1 MRAFTASADG
11 TALWLIDLETTVMR
25 VDVDTGDRV
34 VVSSA
39 TVGMGPTLSAPR
51 DLVHDPDNDRL
62 IVSTDTGAIVAID
75 LATGD
80 RSEISGPN
88 VGEGPL
94 AVGEVFLRPEGLY
107 LAYNHI
113 WSLVDLDTGD
123 PRPAWSRAAS
133 APGSTARVTRSR
145 PTASSTPPT
154 PGSAPCS
161 PPTRS
166 RGSA

>member
-1 MRAFTASADG
+1 
-11 TALWLIDLETTVMR
+11 
-25 VDVDTGDRV
+25 
-34 VVSSA
+34 
-39 TVGMGPTLSAPR
+39 MGPTLSAPR

-123 PRPAWSRAAS
+123 R
-133 APGSTARVTRSR
+133 ARVVEGGVGPGLYGAGYTIAPDGLFYATDPRLGAVLATDPVSGERVIVSR
-145 PTASSTPPT
+145 
-154 PGSAPCS
+154 
-161 PPTRS
+161 
-166 RGSA
+166 